1 MTTEEIHLEGGHAEG
16 LCDGGGMVTIWC
28 GEKLKEEQEDHVCC

>member
-1 MTTEEIHLEGGHAEG
+1 MLEIGWE
-16 LCDGGGMVTIWC
+16 GGMVTIWC